1 VIGRLSALSGKRL
14 PNTVNMRVAIIHD
27 WLITTRGGEKCLES
41 FCRLFPGAD
50 LYTLVYAPDR
60 ISNLIKSMKIC
71 VSQLNRLPRIERMY
85 RYCLPLFP
93 RVIESFDLRDYD
105 LILSSSHCVAKG
117 IFPHRALHIS
127 YIHAPMRYVWDM
139 HDAYFGSEAS
149 LIARAGM
156 SVWRGYLQRWDVA
169 ASQRVDCFLA
179 NSRNVAAKIRTLYGR
194 QATVIHPPVDWERF
208 CLSTRLEPY
217 YLIVSALVPYK
228 RIDIAI
234 RAFNEMRLPLKIV
247 GEGPLRSRLERSA
260 GPNIEFLGWAD
271 DALLAGLYGSCQALV
286 FPGEEDF
293 GIVPLEAQASG
304 RPVIAYGKGG
314 VLETVIPLE
323 AGAEKNAAPNGVFF
337 GEQTPGDLIKAVEL
351 YQRMQS
357 LFEPAKIR
365 EHAAQFSAQRFREQV
380 HQYIQARLSERWE

>member
-1 VIGRLSALSGKRL
+1 
-14 PNTVNMRVAIIHD
+14 MRVAIVHD

-41 FCRLFPGAD
+41 FCTLFPSAD

-60 ISNLIKSMKIC
+60 VSSVIKSMRIC
-71 VSQLNRLPRIERMY
+71 VSRLNDLPRIERLY

-117 IFPHRALHIS
+117 IFPYRALHIS
-127 YIHAPMRYVWDM
+127 YVHAPMRYVWDM
-139 HDAYFGSEAS
+139 HDAYFGRDAS
-149 LIARAGM
+149 FVARVGM
-156 SVWRGYLQRWDVA
+156 SVWRGYLQRWDLA

-179 NSRNVAAKIRTLYGR
+179 NSRNVAAKIEKLYGR
-194 QATVIHPPVDWERF
+194 QATVIHPPVDFERF
-208 CLSTRLEPY
+208 HLSSGTEPY

-247 GEGPLRSRLERSA
+247 GEGPLRSQLERSA
-260 GPNIEFLGWAD
+260 GPNIEFLGWVD
-271 DALLAGLYGSCQALV
+271 ESVLTELYGSCQALI

-304 RPVIAYGKGG
+304 RPVVAYGKGG
-314 VLETVIPLE
+314 VLESVIPL
-323 AGAEKNAAPNGVFF
+323 KTSAPDDESPTGIFF
-337 GEQTPGDLIKAVEL
+337 SEQTSEDLIKAVEL
-351 YQRMQS
+351 YQRTDT
-357 LFEPAKIR
+357 LFEPRKVR
-365 EHAAQFSAQRFREQV
+365 EHAEQFSAQRFRKQIFE
-380 HQYIQARLSERWE
+380 YIQARLSEWGVTDPC